1 MQSKFIYPAD
11 KCFDKRVL
19 KHVAKHFKQYKHGL
33 KKDYFKPEQKTKE
46 DMYELVPKGHSR
58 DGWMRLVDYWC
69 SKEHKVYISN
79 NNYNYI
85 IAYTLNVHICYFF
98 PLTSGMITYSFSLY

>member
-1 MQSKFIYPAD
+1 MYPAD

-46 DMYELVPKGHSR
+46 AMYELVAKGHSR
-58 DGWMRLVDYWC
+58 DGWMRLVDY
-69 SKEHKVYISN
+69 N
-79 NNYNYI
+79 
-85 IAYTLNVHICYFF
+85 
-98 PLTSGMITYSFSLY
+98 